1 MEQCQIDCDLR
12 QRVIR
17 YCRISCIS
25 VAASVVKNW
34 FSNSIKE
41 QANTN
46 AASKQHHEPGDVVIF
61 RFVTVFA
68 ELDVGILAEVQ
79 HHHEQGTQIL

>member
-34 FSNSIKE
+34 FSNSIE
-41 QANTN
+41 EEANSNTT
-46 AASKQHHEPGDVVIF
+46 SKQHHEPGDVIEFRLVSIF
-61 RFVTVFA
+61 A
-68 ELDVGILAEVQ
+68 KLDVGILAEVQ
-79 HHHEQGTQIL
+79 HHHEECT